1 MTPNAKGGIAQ
12 SDRARL
18 RALAQK
24 RRVTRAERREIMLEL
39 VVAGYERELI
49 AQKLCVSLATVRR
62 EVDKAI
68 DQRALDAPDRY
79 VRLQVTRLTR
89 ALRVVDDA
97 LQRCDLKAV
106 EPLVKI
112 VGLLDRYHGL
122 AAASATNRQAVEP
135 RRLSRAVA
143 PLALTHAAPGLELSR
158 AAAGRVAEPIVDS
171 FEPRRFG
178 RGIAAR
184 EAARR
189 SRPEMAPQ
197 RLEKIESAPGN
208 GMGSEASN
216 LQHLVPGR
224 AADRATPAD
233 EPRE

>member
-1 MTPNAKGGIAQ
+1 MSTNTKGEISQ

-18 RALAQK
+18 RTLAQT
-24 RRVTRAERREIMLEL
+24 RRAAKAERREIMLEL

-97 LQRCDLKAV
+97 LQLCDLKAV

-122 AAASATNRQAVEP
+122 AAASATNRRAVEP

-158 AAAGRVAEPIVDS
+158 AAAEKVAEPIV
-171 FEPRRFG
+171 
-178 RGIAAR
+178 
-184 EAARR
+184 
-189 SRPEMAPQ
+189 
-197 RLEKIESAPGN
+197 
-208 GMGSEASN
+208 N
-216 LQHLVPGR
+216 L
-224 AADRATPAD
+224 
-233 EPRE
+233 

>member
-1 MTPNAKGGIAQ
+1 MSTNDEGEIAQ

-18 RALAQK
+18 RALAQT
-24 RRVTRAERREIMLEL
+24 RRAAKAERREIMLEL

-62 EVDKAI
+62 EIDKAI
-68 DQRALDAPDRY
+68 DQRPLDAPDRY

-97 LQRCDLKAV
+97 LQLCDLKAV

-122 AAASATNRQAVEP
+122 AAAGADPCGAGAGAVSSCSRESCRANR
-135 RRLSRAVA
+135 R
-143 PLALTHAAPGLELSR
+143 
-158 AAAGRVAEPIVDS
+158 S

-178 RGIAAR
+178 RRDRG
-184 EAARR
+184 
-189 SRPEMAPQ
+189 
-197 RLEKIESAPGN
+197 
-208 GMGSEASN
+208 
-216 LQHLVPGR
+216 GR
-224 AADRATPAD
+224 G
-233 EPRE
+233 

>member
-1 MTPNAKGGIAQ
+1 MSTNAKGEIVQ
-12 SDRARL
+12 SERARL

-24 RRVTRAERREIMLEL
+24 RRVTRAQRREIMLEL

-97 LQRCDLKAV
+97 LQLCDLKAV

-158 AAAGRVAEPIVDS
+158 AAAEKVAEPIVDS
-171 FEPRRFG
+171 FEPRRLG
-178 RGIAAR
+178 RRDRGAR
-184 EAARR
+184 GG
-189 SRPEMAPQ
+189 
-197 RLEKIESAPGN
+197 KTESPGN
-208 GMGSEASN
+208 G
-216 LQHLVPGR
+216 
-224 AADRATPAD
+224 AATS
-233 EPRE
+233 